1 MASIVVAGDTSG
13 TVTLTA
19 PATAGTTT
27 LTLPTANGTL
37 ITTGSSGQVI
47 PRAALPTGSVLQTVQ
62 FWTDATTQYSGTNN
76 FTTIDVSASITPIS
90 SSSRVLVTYSVTL
103 GSQVNVPILI
113 RLLRNGNAIGPSTQS
128 GGSRNL
134 GNSVVA
140 NGGNYSPQH
149 AVGTGTYSY
158 LDSPSTT
165 SALTYALQVRTRND
179 ETNRVRLNAADD
191 LTTAAFQ
198 LLGTSTITL
207 FEIAG

>member
-1 MASIVVAGDTSG
+1 MPISQIENSALASTGLSATK
-13 TVTLTA
+13 LT
-19 PATAGTTT
+19 TG
-27 LTLPTANGTL
+27 TLPKA
-37 ITTGSSGQVI
+37 Q
-47 PRAALPTGSVLQTVQ
+47 LPTGSVLQVVQ
-62 FWTDATTQYSGTNN
+62 FWTDATTQYTGTNN

-90 SSSRVLVTYSVTL
+90 SSSKVLVTYSVTL
-103 GSQVNVPILI
+103 GSQQNVPILT
-113 RLLRNGNAIGPSTQS
+113 RLLRNGGDIGDSTQS

-149 AVGTGTYSY
+149 ATGTGSYSY

-165 SALTYALQVRTRND
+165 SALTYALQVRTRSD

-191 LTTAAFQ
+191 LNTNAFQ

>member
-1 MASIVVAGDTSG
+1 MSIVLLGSTSGSCTLQEQAVAGTTVLTLPTTSG
-13 TVTLTA
+13 TVLTSA
-19 PATAGTTT
+19 
-27 LTLPTANGTL
+27 
-37 ITTGSSGQVI
+37 SSVARSQ
-47 PRAALPTGSVLQTVQ
+47 LPTGSILQTVQ
-62 FWTDATTQYSGTNN
+62 FWTEATTQYSGTNN

-103 GSQVNVPILI
+103 GSQSNVPILT
-113 RLLRNGNAIGPSTQS
+113 RLLRNGSAIGASTQS

-149 AVGTGTYSY
+149 VTGTGTYSY

-165 SALTYALQVRTRND
+165 SALTYAVQVRTRND

-191 LTTAAFQ
+191 LNTNPFQ

>member
-1 MASIVVAGDTSG
+1 
-13 TVTLTA
+13 
-19 PATAGTTT
+19 
-27 LTLPTANGTL
+27 LPKA
-37 ITTGSSGQVI
+37 Q
-47 PRAALPTGSVLQTVQ
+47 LPTGTILQTVQ

-90 SSSRVLVTYSVTL
+90 TSSKILVMYSLTL
-103 GSQVNVPILI
+103 GSQVNVPVVV
-113 RLLRNGNAIGPSTQS
+113 RLLRNGSAVGASTQS

-134 GNSVVA
+134 GNSVIA

-149 AVGTGTYSY
+149 VVGTGSMSF

-165 SALTYALQVRTRND
+165 SALTYALQVKTRGD

-191 LTTAAFQ
+191 LGTQSFQ
-198 LLGTSTITL
+198 TLGTSTITL